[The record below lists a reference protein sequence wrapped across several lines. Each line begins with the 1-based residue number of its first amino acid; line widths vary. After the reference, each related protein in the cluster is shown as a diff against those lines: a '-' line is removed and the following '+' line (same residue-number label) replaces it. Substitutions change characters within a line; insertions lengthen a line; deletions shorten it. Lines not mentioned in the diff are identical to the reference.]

1 MSEWKALNGRI
12 TLFPTGPQS
21 IPSAADLYRAVW
33 DTEPDAFQKQPNP
46 LQPTVAQGR
55 RKEMGA
61 TCLAHVTRV
70 DFNLSPVL
78 VPSQTGEPKISL
90 IEDTSQLFSE
100 LKEIIKKISGGI
112 KVSSVSR
119 VALYLEFVTV
129 RANVLEA
136 NKALTGVMPEQYRI
150 SVTDEEDFI
159 FQVNRPRKS
168 GKVEGLRMNFVTKW
182 SVENVQVMVALSAL
196 AGGPPIPGAASWV
209 NNFLTAS
216 VSFDYNNLA
225 DRPLTTEQQSQLL
238 NECLGEASGTQKN
251 IGLNVEG
258 F

>member
-1 MSEWKALNGRI
+1 MRFAMSEWKALNGRI

-33 DTEPDAFQKQPNP
+33 GAEPDAFQKQPNP
-46 LQPTVAQGR
+46 LQPTLAQGR
-55 RKEMGA
+55 RSEMAA
-61 TCLAHVTRV
+61 TCLTHVTRV

-78 VPSQTGEPKISL
+78 APIETGEPKISL
-90 IEDTSQLFSE
+90 IEDTGRLFGE
-100 LKEIIKKISGGI
+100 LKEIIKKIAGGT

-119 VALYLEFVTV
+119 IALYLQFATV
-129 RANVLEA
+129 RANFLEA
-136 NKALTGVMPEQYRI
+136 NKALTKVMPEQYRI
-150 SVTDEEDFI
+150 SVTDEEDII

-182 SVENVQVMVALSAL
+182 SVDNVQVMVALSA
-196 AGGPPIPGAASWV
+196 GAAPWTK
-209 NNFLTAS
+209 NFLTAS
-216 VSFDYNNLA
+216 VSFDYNNVA
-225 DRPLTTEQQSQLL
+225 EAALTTEQQSQLL
-238 NECLGEASGTQKN
+238 HECLGEASETQRS